1 MINGGNVFISIRA
14 DNGQFYPIA
23 CDLSCTI
30 TLERTEIAVTGPG
43 SGKWRRVIPGNR
55 ITASI
60 SGNGLIAFEKN
71 MSVIQL
77 QRLLI
82 AGTLVTIMGEIEE
95 ADGTV
100 SYETTG
106 YVTRIELTGA
116 NKSPGA
122 FTYEIAIDGEVLI
135 NSTYVPDPNEQGFTN
150 ELLLGDGTDGK
161 LSTTT
166 GVNNNLLI

>member
-30 TLERTEIAVTGPG
+30 TFERPELAVTGPG
-43 SGKWRRVIPGNR
+43 SGLWRRVIPGNR

-71 MSVIQL
+71 MSVLAL

-82 AGTLVTIMGEIEE
+82 QGTQVSIMGEIDE
-95 ADGTV
+95 GGRV
-100 SYETTG
+100 SYETMG
-106 YVTRIELTGA
+106 YITRIELTGA

-122 FTYEIAIDGEVLI
+122 FTYQIAVDGEVLI
-135 NSTYVPDPNEQGFTN
+135 TSTYVPDPNEVGFTN
-150 ELLLGDGTDGK
+150 ELLLGDGTSDK
-161 LSTTT
+161 LATEP